1 MTTLYQN
8 HQPKQVKP
16 GARQRFRRDSES
28 RRIVREAMDAM
39 REQRRQERIMGVRH
53 GGYRGLRG

>member
-8 HQPKQVKP
+8 HQPKQVKT

-39 REQRRQERIMGVRH
+39 REQRRQERIMGVRP
-53 GGYRGLRG
+53 GGYRGING

>member
-1 MTTLYQN
+1 MLTKRDKL
-8 HQPKQVKP
+8 QPKQVKP